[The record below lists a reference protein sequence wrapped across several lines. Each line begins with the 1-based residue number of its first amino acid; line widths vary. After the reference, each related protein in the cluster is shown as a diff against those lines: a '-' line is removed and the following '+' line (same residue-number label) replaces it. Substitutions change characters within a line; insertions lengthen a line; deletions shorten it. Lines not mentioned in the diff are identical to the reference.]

1 MLALLSAAQFML
13 ILDITVV
20 NIALPDI
27 GSDLGLQRDALTWVV
42 TAYTLM
48 FGGLMLVGG
57 RAADLFGARR
67 VLLAGLTVFTAA
79 SLAAGLAPNAAVLVG
94 GRAFQG
100 VGAALISPAALA
112 IVTTTFHG
120 ADRHRALGVWA
131 ALGGTGS
138 AVGVLL
144 GGLLTAGPGWQ
155 WVFFINVPV
164 GVAVLAGLS
173 AIAPASQPAVRGRRI
188 DLPGAVLVTA
198 ATGALIYALITAG
211 DVGWVA
217 APTLAALGAAG
228 LLYAGFAVV
237 QRTVR
242 APLIDLRVLLRRR
255 VSAGA
260 FLMLVAT
267 GLLVA
272 GFFLGSFHL
281 QHVAGYSAAGTGLAF
296 LPVAVAT
303 IVGAHA
309 GGRAIGR
316 IGARPL
322 ATVGLLIAAAGAG
335 TVAVWTTAPALI
347 VGVSVGAAG
356 LGATFVAATTTA
368 LAHTDPAEAGVR
380 SGLVNTFH
388 ELGAALGVATVS
400 AIAATSL
407 AGTGT
412 GAPATGGFTAAFAFS
427 AAAALTAAVLAA
439 VLVPAGRPPA
449 GAVRHMH

>member
-20 NIALPDI
+20 NVALPDI
-27 GSDLGLQRDALTWVV
+27 GADLGLDRGALTWVV

-57 RAADLFGARR
+57 RAADLLGARR
-67 VLLAGLTVFTAA
+67 VLLTGLTVFTVA
-79 SLAAGLAPNAAVLVG
+79 SLAAGLAPNAAVLLG
-94 GRAFQG
+94 GRVLQG
-100 VGAALISPAALA
+100 GGAALISPAALA

-120 ADRHRALGVWA
+120 VDRHRALGVWA

-155 WVFFINVPV
+155 WIFFINVPV
-164 GVAVLAGLS
+164 GVAVLAVLP
-173 AIAPASQPAVRGRRI
+173 AIAPASRPATGGQRI

-211 DVGWVA
+211 DDGWVA
-217 APTLAALGAAG
+217 ASTLTALGVAV
-228 LLYAGFAVV
+228 LLYAGFAVL

-242 APLIDLRVLLRRR
+242 APLMDLRVLTRRR

-281 QHVAGYSAAGTGLAF
+281 QHVAGYSAAVTGLAF

-303 IVGAHA
+303 VVGAHV
-309 GGRAIGR
+309 GGRAIAR
-316 IGARPL
+316 VGARPL
-322 ATVGLLIAAAGAG
+322 ATVGLVVTAAGAG
-335 TVAVWTTAPALI
+335 TVAFWMTAPAL
-347 VGVSVGAAG
+347 VTGLAVAAAG

-368 LAHTDPAEAGVR
+368 LTHTDPAEAGVR

-407 AGTGT
+407 AGAGGT
-412 GAPATGGFTAAFAFS
+412 AATDGFTAGFAFS
-427 AAAALTAAVLAA
+427 AVAALVAAVLAA

-449 GAVRHMH
+449 GAARHMH